1 MAGPAGIFAFG
12 FLTMVFFVFKNY
24 IHYNNYKKKIKAK
37 SSELF
42 KYGEPEEVFVYL
54 MFLTAHFIRLDKV
67 ISKNEQ
73 KFVNSS
79 LFNMLPPEVASSGKE
94 IIENAYKYD
103 TKSFIDVMDNRAKT
117 VLSYSTKLN
126 ILHYIRR
133 LCVVDKVFSEENE
146 LKNLAGRLGV
156 SMIDYDE
163 ISKLSFNNK
172 LKPENILQEHEMI
185 SEKKL
190 KIAEYLIFNKFL
202 GEVELGSST
211 KRTYGSDG
219 SGMSTISSSKNPFG
233 TVNIDKKKS
242 DDLSNQSLHSLAS
255 DKLILSKELTKKIN
269 NIEKEIREKTF
280 DERIDEFQD
289 KRIKQQINILDKKLH
304 LFLDILSQKM
314 DPAELTYNKYKQ
326 SFERVYVMALENI
339 KDVVSSQRIIES
351 IDKEELQ
358 EELERLKKQ
367 GRKQHVKTR
376 QERLRL
382 FEEETNRLNEILL
395 NNERAIQEMEE
406 VTFEIG
412 RLKGTKGEDQR
423 AIKEAIQDLD
433 EWTDKVKLYDKR

>member
-1 MAGPAGIFAFG
+1 MAGPGALILMGG
-12 FLTMVFFVFKNY
+12 YLMFFVLYHFNE
-24 IHYNNYKKKIKAK
+24 YKKKKTI
-37 SSELF
+37 EIGNDLF
-42 KYGEPEEVFVYL
+42 KNGASSKVFLYL
-54 MFLTAHFIRLDKV
+54 MLLTAHFIKLDKKV
-67 ISKNEQ
+67 SKKEEE
-73 KFVNSS
+73 FVHSN
-79 LFNMLPPEVASSGKE
+79 LNNNLPPEIAKLGYE
-94 IIENAYKYD
+94 IIEKAYKHD
-103 TKSFIDVMDNRAKT
+103 ISALIEALNRRAKT

-126 ILHYIRR
+126 ILHYLRK
-133 LCVVDKVFSEENE
+133 LCVVDKVFSEEKA
-146 LKNLAGRLGV
+146 LKSLSATLGV
-156 SMIDYDE
+156 STLDYDK
-163 ISKLSFNNK
+163 ITNLSFSNN
-172 LKPENILQEHEMI
+172 LKPENILMEHRML
-185 SEKKL
+185 SEKEL
-190 KIAEYLIFNKFL
+190 KIEEYLIFNKFL
-202 GEVELGSST
+202 GEPDEPDTLLPTSISEDDSST
-211 KRTYGSDG
+211 PFPSIEYANTFNQKGVG
-219 SGMSTISSSKNPFG
+219 KISSSE
-233 TVNIDKKKS
+233 
-242 DDLSNQSLHSLAS
+242 
-255 DKLILSKELTKKIN
+255 ELTKKIN

-326 SFERVYVMALENI
+326 SFERVYMMALENI

-423 AIKEAIQDLD
+423 AINEAIQDLD